1 MYYRFVTKED
11 LVNYP
16 HLVNKQGN
24 ILLSDNQSLFY
35 EELDNLLEDGWVRR
49 HSDNSLEPSQV
60 FDIYNDVYKKLH
72 KNIRTRI
79 KLITVD
85 GLTKKKLK
93 NREIVLG
100 LTQSGR
106 NPYTFT
112 KDEKLI
118 LDICGHIGLFDIYN
132 IKGTYGSLVRESIDN
147 NSEKEIID
155 KYLYDQEVL
164 KVLKEDGFKEVL
176 GWDTTEELFRLYDS
190 Q

>member
-16 HLVNKQGN
+16 HLVNKSGN

-35 EELDNLLEDGWVRR
+35 EELDILTEEGWLKRN
-49 HSDNSLEPSQV
+49 SDNSMEPFQV
-60 FDIYNDVYKKLH
+60 YDIYNDVYKMLH
-72 KNIRTRI
+72 ENIRTRI
-79 KLITVD
+79 KLISIDTNI
-85 GLTKKKLK
+85 K
-93 NREIVLG
+93 NTLQNIDIVVG
-100 LTQSGR
+100 LTQTGR

-118 LDICGHIGLFDIYN
+118 LNICGHIGLFDIYN
-132 IKGTYGSLVRESIDN
+132 IKGNYGSLVRKGIDN
-147 NSEKEIID
+147 YKRTEIVN

-164 KVLKEDGFKEVL
+164 KVLKEDGFKEVV
-176 GWDTTEELFRLYDS
+176 GWDITEELFSLYDS

>member
-1 MYYRFVTKED
+1 MYYRFVTKDD

-16 HLVNKQGN
+16 HLVNKNGN
-24 ILLSDNQSLFY
+24 ILLSDNQSIFY
-35 EELDNLLEDGWVRR
+35 EELDRMIEEGWLKRN
-49 HSDNSLEPSQV
+49 SDTSLEPSDV
-60 FDIYNDVYKKLH
+60 FEIHNDVYKKLH
-72 KNIRTRI
+72 ENIRTRI
-79 KLITVD
+79 KLISIDVD
-85 GLTKKKLK
+85 TKKKLQ
-93 NREIVLG
+93 NSDIVLG

-132 IKGTYGSLVRESIDN
+132 IKGIYGSLVRDSIDN
-147 NSEKEIID
+147 NKRKEIVS
-155 KYLYDQEVL
+155 KYSYEQEVL

-176 GWDTTEELFRLYDS
+176 GWETTEELFRFYDS